1 VYWAGVVAASPVPL
15 RKSRLKPP
23 ETLVDCTFEVNFPPD
38 GGAHMKIS
46 WLGIAL
52 VVAPLVGWPQAQ
64 TPIGVSGPYRVGP
77 GDVVQITVFEVDELS
92 QPAVVSQQGS
102 IPLPLVGEVQVG
114 GLTTSEIEAELK
126 SLYSRD
132 LLRNPQISVR
142 VEEFRSQPVSILG
155 AVGEPGVYQLQGR
168 RRLLDVLAIAAGL
181 SPEVGETI
189 TISRSGAQRPVPD
202 EAGLPRSPPPVQF
215 ISPQPA
221 EDRAGRTE
229 MRVVVRD
236 LLSGAAG
243 EAGNPLIEPHD
254 VIQVAKAGVVYVLG
268 AVKQPGGFPI
278 KDQEKVTVLRAIS
291 LAAGLDGHAAPQGA
305 RIIRQL
311 GAEKFEVP
319 VPVRD
324 ILKGRARDIE
334 LETNDILF
342 IPDSRA
348 KNALSRGAEAAI
360 QMATGLVI
368 WRR

>member
-1 VYWAGVVAASPVPL
+1 
-15 RKSRLKPP
+15 
-23 ETLVDCTFEVNFPPD
+23 
-38 GGAHMKIS
+38 MKIS

-52 VVAPLVGWPQAQ
+52 LVAPLVAWPQAQ
-64 TPIGVSGPYRVGP
+64 TLIGVSGPYRLGP

-92 QPAVVSQQGS
+92 QPAVVSSQGS
-102 IPLPLVGEVQVG
+102 IPLPLVGEVNVE
-114 GLTTSEIEAELK
+114 GLTTSEIEGKLK
-126 SLYSRD
+126 SLYGRD
-132 LLRNPQISVR
+132 LLRDPQISVR

-155 AVGEPGVYQLQGR
+155 AVREPGVYQLQGR
-168 RRLLDVLAIAAGL
+168 RRLLDVLAIAGGL

-189 TISRSGAQRPVPD
+189 TISRPRAKSPVSD
-202 EAGLPRSPPPVQF
+202 ELDLPISSSPVQGVSPPDTEVQ
-215 ISPQPA
+215 P
-221 EDRAGRTE
+221 GRTE
-229 MRVVVRD
+229 EMRVLVRD
-236 LLSGAAG
+236 LLSGAPG
-243 EAGNPLIEPHD
+243 ELDNPLIEPHD

-291 LAAGLDGHAAPQGA
+291 LAAGLDGHAAPQRS
-305 RIIRQL
+305 RIIRHL

-319 VPVRD
+319 VAVRD
-324 ILKGRARDIE
+324 ILNGRARDIE

-348 KNALSRGAEAAI
+348 KNALSRGADAAI